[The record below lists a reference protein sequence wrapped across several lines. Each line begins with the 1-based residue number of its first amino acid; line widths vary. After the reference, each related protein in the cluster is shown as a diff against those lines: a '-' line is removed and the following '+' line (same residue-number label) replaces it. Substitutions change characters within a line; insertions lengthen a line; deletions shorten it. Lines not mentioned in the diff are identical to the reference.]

1 MASTSAALGIS
12 QKFPALRTA
21 MSQQVLAGLTVMIDA
36 ALIIGSGL
44 ALHFIL
50 DRSGPGDAPS
60 HLASLGAYALMAVL
74 AQHAAGTYRFT
85 AIMVPARVA
94 ARVGAV
100 CVAVFM
106 LLVATAFA
114 LKIAHQFSRLWSF
127 SALLTS
133 TLLVIAGRFLLA
145 YAMHGLAAAGR
156 IGRRIVV
163 YGANEQAR
171 RLVNRID
178 TLNEP
183 WNHIAGVFDD
193 RRSRRADAVGD
204 YPVLGNL
211 ADLIAWARQH
221 QSDEILIAL
230 PWSAE
235 ERLLTIM
242 RTLAVL
248 PANVRLCPEFFHEEL
263 IHGRTS
269 YQYGMPMLSTFEK
282 PIAGW
287 GSIWKRL
294 FDLLMASLLLIP
306 AVPLLLLI
314 ALCIRLESPGPVLF
328 RQRRYGFNYEL
339 IEVFKF
345 RTMRQSEADPLGDR
359 LTERNDPRV
368 TRVGAILRRTSLD
381 ELPQLINV
389 LRGQM
394 SVIGPRPHAVRT
406 TAGGRLCE
414 EVVDH
419 YAVRHKVKPGMTG
432 WAQVN
437 GWRGTMCDEEHLRER
452 VAHDLYYIRN
462 WSPWLDLQ
470 ILARTAWTVLVGR
483 NSY

>member
-1 MASTSAALGIS
+1 MASTPAALAMARKPPVS
-12 QKFPALRTA
+12 AA
-21 MSQQVLAGLTVMIDA
+21 MSQQVIAGFAVIIDA

-44 ALHFIL
+44 ALYVAL
-50 DRSGPGDAPS
+50 DRAGVDFRSY
-60 HLASLGAYALMAVL
+60 LAALGAYALTAVL
-74 AQHAAGTYRFT
+74 ALHAAGAYRFT
-85 AIMVPARVA
+85 AVMEPTRIV

-100 CVAVFM
+100 CIAVFM

-114 LKIAHQFSRLWSF
+114 LKIAHHFSRLWSF

-133 TLLVIAGRFLLA
+133 IVLVILGRMLLA
-145 YAMHGLAAAGR
+145 YALQRLAAAGR

-163 YGANEQAR
+163 YGANEQAS
-171 RLVNRID
+171 RLIARID
-178 TLNEP
+178 GLNEP

-193 RRSRRADAVGD
+193 RATRRAEAVGG

-211 ADLIAWARQH
+211 GDLIVWARHH
-221 QSDEILIAL
+221 QSDEVLIAL

-235 ERLLTIM
+235 ERLLRIM
-242 RTLAVL
+242 RALAVL

-287 GSIWKRL
+287 GSIWKRV
-294 FDLLMASLLLIP
+294 FDVLVAVVVLIP
-306 AVPLLLLI
+306 AIPLLLLI
-314 ALCIRLESPGPVLF
+314 AIGIRLESPGPVLF
-328 RQRRYGFNYEL
+328 RQKRYGFNHEL

-345 RTMRQSEADPLGDR
+345 RTMRQAESDPER
-359 LTERNDPRV
+359 LTERGDPRI
-368 TRVGAILRRTSLD
+368 TRLGAILRRLSLD
-381 ELPQLINV
+381 ELPQLLNV
-389 LRGQM
+389 LRGEM

-414 EVVDH
+414 DVVDH

-432 WAQVN
+432 WAQVH
-437 GWRGTMCDEEHLRER
+437 GWRGTMTDEDDLRER
-452 VAHDLYYIRN
+452 VAHDLFYIRN
-462 WSPWLDLQ
+462 WSPLLDVR
-470 ILARTAWTVLVGR
+470 ILLLTAWTVLVGR